1 MRIGTILQLV
11 RGTRG
16 TRTGICWSGSFEG
29 FGCAEEIAGFDEIL
43 PGIEGTLES
52 VSYWNLRFGQLGLG
66 VVEGCGEKSVNIP
79 CSLFLRA

>member
-52 VSYWNLRFGQLGLG
+52 VSYWKFEIWVAR
-66 VVEGCGEKSVNIP
+66 IR
-79 CSLFLRA
+79 CSGRVW

>member
-43 PGIEGTLES
+43 PGIEGTLEN
-52 VSYWNLRFGQLGLG
+52 VSYWKFEIWVARIR
-66 VVEGCGEKSVNIP
+66 CGGRVW
-79 CSLFLRA
+79 